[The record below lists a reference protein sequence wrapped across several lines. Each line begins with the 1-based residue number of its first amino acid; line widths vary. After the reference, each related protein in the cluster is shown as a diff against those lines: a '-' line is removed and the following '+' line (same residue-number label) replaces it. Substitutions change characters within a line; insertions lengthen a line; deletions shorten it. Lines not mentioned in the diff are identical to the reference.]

1 MEEVAGSDD
10 LEFVALEGLD
20 HLKRLEILRVNS
32 SARNDVVFE
41 DGIELLDIGRVEEV
55 GQRGSGDL
63 GEETERERKKMRDLE
78 HLKELERQMGNEMAE
93 KEKDLENQL
102 FAAHSHPFANK
113 SHSQRITR
121 IRQPA
126 KNELQYRAAKALAV
140 RKKRTYGDD
149 DLAEEEAKIRAQITS
164 KEAELDRVKRTGD
177 MQRYADIYRSV
188 KQLEQ
193 QLAQARNE
201 AKGSI
206 RREPPSQINA
216 PPPSQDRI
224 NPTSDNGPGR
234 SLKLQRLIT
243 RKTTALRKSSVG
255 TVVAKL
261 KNAPRAY
268 IGLAIILIMVY
279 EVMGSFYGR
288 SVCYRRPQDGT
299 RAWITHCWYET
310 YAVSLMLCPLVCICC
325 FVSTVLDDWRASI
338 AKGQRLWNE
347 FVEAGAPLGTPFTMA
362 FFLVSLCFLYLLFF
376 LLSKSM

>member
-1 MEEVAGSDD
+1 
-10 LEFVALEGLD
+10 
-20 HLKRLEILRVNS
+20 
-32 SARNDVVFE
+32 
-41 DGIELLDIGRVEEV
+41 
-55 GQRGSGDL
+55 
-63 GEETERERKKMRDLE
+63 MRDLE

-102 FAAHSHPFANK
+102 FAA
-113 SHSQRITR
+113 RITR

-140 RKKRTYGDD
+140 RKKRTYEDD

-164 KEAELDRVKRTGD
+164 KEAELDRIKRTAPREMCGD

-206 RREPPSQINA
+206 RRELPSQINA
-216 PPPSQDRI
+216 LPPSQDRI

-255 TVVAKL
+255 TVAAKL
-261 KNAPRAY
+261 KNARRAY
-268 IGLAIILIMVY
+268 IGIAIILIMVY

-288 SVCYRRPQDGT
+288 SVCYRRPQDQRKARIGSGGT

-310 YAVSLMLCPLVCICC
+310 YAVSLMLCPLVCICY
-325 FVSTVLDDWRASI
+325 FVFTVIDDWRASI
-338 AKGQRLWNE
+338 AKGQRLWSQ
-347 FVEAGAPLGTPFTMA
+347 FVESPCSLIDG
-362 FFLVSLCFLYLLFF
+362 VSLEWTDVVAVIPLYFLYLLFF
-376 LLSKSM
+376 LSSKSL